1 MHFYLIAQIELKTTA
16 PCRNT
21 TPSRIGFGT
30 IHMLNRNQLHPYQ
43 QEIIKRAAQ
52 TPNMGLF
59 LPPGLGKS
67 VTALT
72 IIAEQF
78 KGKTLIIAP
87 KRVAETVWDAECKK
101 WSHLS
106 SLKVSKLL
114 GPVSQRLSGLKTE
127 ADVYLINLENVA
139 WLCGLSDKL
148 VFTNLVIDESSR
160 FKDPSTKRFKALKKH
175 LKGFSRRL
183 ILTGTP
189 TPQGMGDLWS
199 QVGIL
204 DLGERLETSLTRFRD
219 KYMTPDQMNRH
230 TRVVYSWKLKE
241 NADTTIK
248 DKISDICFSLKAEDY
263 LQLPALTTLYHQVEI
278 DKPVRAKYDE
288 LRKNMVADIGKE
300 KITAPTAAAL
310 ANKLL
315 QFTSGAVYGE
325 DGQTQEVHRS
335 KLEYLESVMEESSS
349 PTLVFYH
356 FKHSLQ
362 RIRLQFPQ
370 AVVLDDDN
378 IEAWRRGE
386 IRMLLAHPQSGGIG
400 LNLQCNAGD
409 TAQTVWYDLPWS
421 SENYIQANARVYRQG
436 QEKPVIIHHLVM
448 ANSIDEQVV
457 KALDGKINLQEA
469 LLNSLN
475 FALL

>member
-1 MHFYLIAQIELKTTA
+1 
-16 PCRNT
+16 
-21 TPSRIGFGT
+21 
-30 IHMLNRNQLHPYQ
+30 MLLRSQLHPYQ
-43 QEIIKRAAQ
+43 LDLIEKAK
-52 TPNMGLF
+52 TCSNLGLF
-59 LPPGLGKS
+59 LPPGLGK
-67 VTALT
+67 TTTTLT

-78 KGKTLIIAP
+78 QGKTLIIAP
-87 KRVAETVWDAECKK
+87 KRVAETVWDAEVKK
-101 WSHLS
+101 WEHLSHLTTSKIMGSPAQRIS
-106 SLKVSKLL
+106 SLNTDS
-114 GPVSQRLSGLKTE
+114 
-127 ADVYLINLENVA
+127 DIYLINLENVA
-139 WLCGLSDKL
+139 WLCELSNKL

-189 TPQGMGDLWS
+189 TPQGMSDLWS

-230 TRVVYSWKLKE
+230 TRVVYSWKLKGGCDE
-241 NADTTIK
+241 VIK

-263 LQLPALTTLYHQVEI
+263 LQLPSCTSLYHKIEI
-278 DKPVRAKYDE
+278 DKNVKAKYDE
-288 LRKNMVADIGKE
+288 LRKDMVAEIKGE

-315 QFTSGAVYGE
+315 QFTSGAVYNEEGE
-325 DGQTQEVHRS
+325 PQEVHRA
-335 KLEYLESVMEESSS
+335 KLEYLESIMEESSS

-356 FKHSLQ
+356 FKHSLN
-362 RIRLQFPQ
+362 RLRLAFPQ

-378 IEAWRRGE
+378 IAAWNRGE

-400 LNLQCNAGD
+400 LNLQCNVGE
-409 TAQTVWYDLPWS
+409 TAQTVWFDLPWS
-421 SENYIQANARVYRQG
+421 SENYIQANARIYRQG
-436 QEKPVIIHHLVM
+436 QEKPVIIHHLT
-448 ANSIDEQVV
+448 ATGTIDEHVV
-457 KALDGKINLQEA
+457 KVLEGKINLQEA
-469 LLNSLN
+469 LLNDLN

>member
-1 MHFYLIAQIELKTTA
+1 
-16 PCRNT
+16 
-21 TPSRIGFGT
+21 
-30 IHMLNRNQLHPYQ
+30 
-43 QEIIKRAAQ
+43 
-52 TPNMGLF
+52 MGLF
-59 LPPGLGKS
+59 LPPGLGK
-67 VTALT
+67 TTTTLT

-87 KRVAETVWDAECKK
+87 KRVAETVWDTEVKK

-106 SLKVSKLL
+106 SLRVSKIL
-114 GPVSQRLSGLKTE
+114 GPESQRLSGLETD
-127 ADVYLINLENVA
+127 ADIYLINLENVA

-204 DLGERLETSLTRFRD
+204 DLGSRLETSLTKFRD
-219 KYMTPDQMNRH
+219 KYMMPDQMNRH
-230 TRVVYSWKLKE
+230 TRVVYSWKLQP
-241 NADTTIK
+241 NADEKIK
-248 DKISDICFSLKAEDY
+248 TSISDICFSLKAEDY
-263 LQLPALTTLYHQVEI
+263 LQLPSCTSLYQKIEI
-278 DKPVRAKYDE
+278 DKPIRAKYDE
-288 LRKNMVADIGKE
+288 LRKSMVVEIKKE

-315 QFTSGAVYGE
+315 QFTSGAVYNEEGE
-325 DGQTQEVHRS
+325 PQEVHRA
-335 KLEYLESVMEESSS
+335 KLEYLESIMEESTS

-362 RIRLQFPQ
+362 RIRLQFPE

-400 LNLQCNAGD
+400 LNLQCNVGD
-409 TAQTVWYDLPWS
+409 TAQTVWFDLPWS
-421 SENYIQANARVYRQG
+421 SENYIQANARIYRQG
-436 QEKPVIIHHLVM
+436 QEKPVIIHHLTI

-457 KALDGKINLQEA
+457 KVLDGKINLQDA

-475 FALL
+475 FALI